1 MRIELAVMMQVH
13 VPDNTD
19 PDNLS
24 LQIDEGGIRYV
35 SNGEIVA
42 DARHVE
48 DYYID
53 DIESDGEDWNEEGED
68 LDEEDE

>member
-1 MRIELAVMMQVH
+1 MRIEVAVMMQVH

-19 PDNLS
+19 LDNLS
-24 LQIDEGGIRYV
+24 LQIDEGGIRFV

-53 DIESDGEDWNEEGED
+53 DIESGDEDWDEEDED

>member
-1 MRIELAVMMQVH
+1 MQIEVAVMMQVH

-19 PDNLS
+19 LDNLS
-24 LQIDEGGIRYV
+24 LQIDEGGIRFV

-53 DIESDGEDWNEEGED
+53 DIESGDEDWDEEYED